1 MFSSHYGGVDMEDR
15 DLNRRKY
22 PRYDTEMEVYFKV
35 RYDTHIRIEFQVIE
49 SHHEGS
55 IAPKYF
61 GLCNNVSAEG
71 LLIVSKKK
79 LAKDDI
85 LMLEV
90 YDPIIKNPIKMEG
103 QVRWCEKCPGPSK
116 EHDMVYTGVQITM
129 VNGKP
134 VVDSLYFD
142 KKYMVVWSAVLE
154 SVFGTFAAL
163 KNNPKIK

>member
-1 MFSSHYGGVDMEDR
+1 MEDMGT
-15 DLNRRKY
+15 NRRRY

-35 RYDTHIRIEFQVIE
+35 RYDTHVRVEFQVVE

-71 LLIVSKKK
+71 MLIVSKKRLVK
-79 LAKDDI
+79 GDI

-116 EHDMVYTGVQITM
+116 EHDVAYTGIQIM
-129 VNGKP
+129 SVNGKP

-142 KKYMVVWSAVLE
+142 KKHMVVWSAVLE
-154 SVFGTFAAL
+154 SIFDTFAAI
-163 KNNPKIK
+163 KSNPRKR

>member
-1 MFSSHYGGVDMEDR
+1 
-15 DLNRRKY
+15 
-22 PRYDTEMEVYFKV
+22 
-35 RYDTHIRIEFQVIE
+35 VIE
-49 SHHEGS
+49 DHHEGS
-55 IAPKYF
+55 VAPKYF

-90 YDPIIKNPIKMEG
+90 YDPVMKKPIKMEG
-103 QVRWCEKCPGPSK
+103 QVKWCEGCPGVSR
-116 EHDMVYTGVQITM
+116 EHDMAYAGIQIIV
-129 VNGKP
+129 VNGNP

-154 SVFGTFAAL
+154 SVFGTFAAI
-163 KNNPKIK
+163 KNNPKKERS